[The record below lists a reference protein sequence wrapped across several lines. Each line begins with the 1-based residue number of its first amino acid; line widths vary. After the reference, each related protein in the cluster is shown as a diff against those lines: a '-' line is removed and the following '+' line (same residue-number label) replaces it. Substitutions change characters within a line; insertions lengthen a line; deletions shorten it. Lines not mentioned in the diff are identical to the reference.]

1 MKTGRTG
8 RMLKRT
14 MMEKERMGGGW
25 YLWRVFRRRAF
36 RLAYSEPAAEAP
48 TCQMKRAFTTS
59 KLNYLN

>member
-1 MKTGRTG
+1 
-8 RMLKRT
+8 
-14 MMEKERMGGGW
+14 MGGGW

-48 TCQMKRAFTTS
+48 TCQMKQAFTTS